1 MEMSFDITADNTSE
15 CPDEVVNLSRVGT
28 TDSIGDTDSVDT
40 DLVDCTVDGEQ
51 IDELGSER
59 VF

>member
-1 MEMSFDITADNTSE
+1 MSLNVTADNTSK
-15 CPDEVVNLSRVGT
+15 CPDEVVDLSGVGT
-28 TDSIGDTDSVDT
+28 TDGIGDTDSVDT
-40 DLVDCTVDGEQ
+40 DLVDCSVDGEQ